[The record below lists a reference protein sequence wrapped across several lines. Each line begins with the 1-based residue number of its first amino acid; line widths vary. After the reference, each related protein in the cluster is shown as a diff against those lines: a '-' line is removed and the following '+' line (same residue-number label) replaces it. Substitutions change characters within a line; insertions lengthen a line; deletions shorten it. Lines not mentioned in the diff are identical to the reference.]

1 MGTINIDGYTDQYI
15 YKEILGFPPGVT
27 PSDRELEAK
36 LLAEIYKTEN
46 SDDPN
51 ASNLA
56 NMYNDIY
63 DRFFSDEEGKD
74 QMLSYDPPDNADQAY
89 ITNTPTAD
97 PAVSFTTILID
108 SQYRNP
114 NLYSVSTNFTFD
126 LSTTVRN
133 VKEIYLD
140 SITVPI
146 TWYNINSEQ
155 TEFYIVPTN
164 GYGDIYTV
172 KIDPGYYTN
181 SALIMAINRSF
192 ETLSQTYTDVSFG
205 NTNISLDDTNHS
217 ILNLDITRHYG
228 ENTYKMTYFP
238 RITRDAQGNPTS
250 STPSVFDFMGYTQN
264 AYSFST
270 AVSDTTTLPPLSSTG
285 SYSLPLFLL
294 TENNNYFQIVQYV
307 PSPPD
312 DLQLNDPSSD
322 PFNYLSDAT
331 YDEATKTFSSTPEI
345 TIIETY
351 TYVLDLSTNIAYSR
365 NALQTEINRLMSNSN
380 TLTSSI
386 FALATNPTGI
396 TINPF
401 YLFDI
406 HLNSSNTSN
415 AENSKI
421 AMYFPHDVEDLN
433 ADIWL
438 GPNSAFSFDASIN
451 ELNVV
456 IGNEPYVPL
465 TNTTYIISTNAQ
477 IEFACTNPDYPN
489 NNYVVTVPDG
499 TYDLEDYINAINTGI
514 YNANEASKN
523 SENLNGILYGTNAYL
538 NTSDVFS
545 MDIRLQ
551 KIFTQENFYYILGD
565 FWTNENTALY
575 TDVSYQTYFFDIP
588 VVSDASYIVAQDSNI
603 CFTITPK
610 VDSNINI
617 TPINVLLPV
626 GGISNNQ
633 ALAFAITTALNA
645 PPVSG
650 WCIYDSINSVL
661 KTNIY
666 LNYALTTD
674 DYTATFTDPNNTWFS
689 YLNVTQDQA
698 YTLSATYPQ
707 YYTLTA
713 NSPISIHTIQVTEN
727 NQTIVYKPNSNL
739 TEDTLY
745 LTIPDGD
752 YNIDTL
758 LNVINTE
765 MQSAMTTNNDTILAG
780 SKYIKVTENNRFY
793 IKFYAN
799 INQNYTATDY
809 SIVFFKIEDTCTEVQ
824 RKNYNASLNTLGA
837 SLGYSQILY
846 DLTNNTPTENNTVS
860 LMSENEIDINS
871 DQYLLL
877 VIDDFIHASVN
888 GSIVTGIAQEVLLPL
903 PDYVRKSDRTR
914 NSIYADVTSNDEE
927 KQQCYQV
934 VSGIRT
940 NGEIMTAR
948 QYFSSQTILDGYI
961 NSIKTIANSAESTYS
976 NQLNQSNIQNVL
988 AVIPIFNNI
997 SSNGGNNYVCYSS
1010 SSQNRI
1016 YYGPVNL
1023 SRMSV
1028 KLLDSKG
1035 NIVNLNG
1042 NNWSFILTC
1051 KIVQ

>member
-1 MGTINIDGYTDQYI
+1 
-15 YKEILGFPPGVT
+15 
-27 PSDRELEAK
+27 
-36 LLAEIYKTEN
+36 
-46 SDDPN
+46 
-51 ASNLA
+51 
-56 NMYNDIY
+56 MYNAIY
-63 DRFFSDEEGKD
+63 DRFFGDEEDKV
-74 QMLSYDPPDNADQAY
+74 QMLSYDPPETADQTY
-89 ITNTPTAD
+89 IINPPTAD
-97 PAVSFTTILID
+97 ATYNGFTTILVD

-114 NLYSVSTNFTFD
+114 NLYSLSTNFTFD

-164 GYGDIYTV
+164 GYGEMYTV
-172 KIDPGYYTN
+172 QIDPGYYTN
-181 SALIMAINRSF
+181 NALIIAINNSI

-205 NTNISLDDTNHS
+205 NTNISLDINNHS
-217 ILNLDITRHYG
+217 VLNLDITRHYG

-238 RITRDAQGNPTS
+238 RITLNAQMQPTS
-250 STPSVFDFMGYTQN
+250 PTPSVFDFMGYTQN

-307 PSPPD
+307 PTAPSY
-312 DLQLNDPSSD
+312 LQLNNPSSD

-331 YDEATKTFSSTPEI
+331 YDEATKTFSSTTEI

-421 AMYFPHDVEDLN
+421 AMYFPHDVDLN

-465 TNTTYIISTNAQ
+465 TNTDYTISTNAQ
-477 IEFACTNPDYPN
+477 IKFACIKQDYIDSSN
-489 NNYVVTVPDG
+489 DYVVTVPDG

-523 SENLNGILYGTNAYL
+523 SENLNGILYGTNAYI
-538 NTSDVFS
+538 NTSNEFS

-551 KIFTQENFYYILGD
+551 KIFTQENFYYTLGD
-565 FWTNENTALY
+565 FWTNENTEIY

-588 VVSDASYIVAQDSNI
+588 VVSDASYIVAQDSSN
-603 CFTITPK
+603 CFIITPK
-610 VDSNINI
+610 VDSNIHI
-617 TPINVLLPV
+617 DPINVLLPV

-633 ALAFAITTALNA
+633 ALADAIINALNA

-666 LNYALTTD
+666 LNYTLTTD
-674 DYTATFTDPNNTWFS
+674 DYTATFTDPSNTWNT
-689 YLNVTQDQA
+689 YLNVSQNYLYSLITADD
-698 YTLSATYPQ
+698 TD

-745 LTIPDGD
+745 LTIPRGD

-758 LNVINTE
+758 LNVINTK
-765 MQSAMTTNNDTILAG
+765 MQSAMTTNNETILAG

-809 SIVFFKIEDTCTEVQ
+809 SIVFFKIEDNCTEVQ
-824 RKNYNASLNTLGA
+824 RKDYNASLNTLGA

-860 LMSENEIDINS
+860 LTSENEIDINS

-903 PDYVRKSDRTR
+903 PDYVKKSDRTQ
-914 NSIYADVTSNDEE
+914 NSIYADET
-927 KQQCYQV
+927 QQCYQV

-940 NGEIMTAR
+940 NGEIMTSR
-948 QYFSSQTILDGYI
+948 QYFSSQTILNGYI
-961 NSIKTIANSAESTYS
+961 NSIQTLTNSAETTYS
-976 NQLNQSNIQNVL
+976 NQLNQSNVQNVL

-997 SSNGGNNYVCYSS
+997 NSNGGNTYINYSPFEN
-1010 SSQNRI
+1010 SQNRT

-1035 NIVNLNG
+1035 NVVNLNG
-1042 NNWSFILTC
+1042 NNWSFTLMC